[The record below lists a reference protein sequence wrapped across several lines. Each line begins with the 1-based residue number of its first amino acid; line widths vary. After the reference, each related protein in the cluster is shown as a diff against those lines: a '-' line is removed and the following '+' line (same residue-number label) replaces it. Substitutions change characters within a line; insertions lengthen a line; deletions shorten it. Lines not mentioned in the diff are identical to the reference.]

1 MASVV
6 DTLVTRFVGDSSS
19 HEAAVGRIN
28 MANAGLVTSM
38 SAAIAGVAVAGAA
51 AVAIWYKINEAMIR
65 AGASAFQQFAQYD
78 ALAKSL
84 AVIEGNATDAAN
96 AMKVLRDIAK
106 MPGIDFQEAVSGFS
120 GLRLQGVSAAESARI
135 IQATG
140 NANALAGGGAE
151 EFGRIM
157 KAIREIMMRP
167 NLTGEELNQLAE
179 AGIPA
184 HKIIKDAFGTVDGGE
199 LKRMGVDSKEVMAAL
214 IAGLEAM
221 PKAAN
226 SAKNALENFNASLG
240 MAMVSIGSGMEQGVT
255 KMLTDVGDAISSL
268 EESGGLK
275 LIGEGIMD
283 MVNALNPFK
292 DAAGGILPVLT
303 DVGASIYSVTQV
315 MAVLNEQFKALATG
329 DFKSLKTPVEIYN
342 DAIMAAAQGYIRFYG
357 QTMIG
362 RASRMMEEDPVL
374 KGGND
379 AAKQTVNQQTQYL
392 AGIESNTRQMV
403 DLQRMILGGG
413 NLAAMGVTAVEL
425 SDMRAGRGSG
435 GASRA
440 ESMIL
445 SGMRMMAMEMN
456 ASLARRRGFGGT

>member
-6 DTLVTRFVGDSSS
+6 DTLVTRFAGDSSS
-19 HEAAVGRIN
+19 HVAAVN
-28 MANAGLVTSM
+28 QVKTANAGLVTSM
-38 SAAIAGVAVAGAA
+38 SAAISGIAVAGAA
-51 AVAIWYKINEAMIR
+51 AVAIWYKVNEVLIR

-106 MPGIDFQEAVSGFS
+106 MPGIDFQEAVQGFS

-226 SAKNALENFNASLG
+226 SAKNALENFRASLSMG
-240 MAMVSIGSGMEQGVT
+240 MVAVGSGLEKGFT
-255 KMLTDVGDAISSL
+255 KILTEIGDALTDL

-283 MVNALNPFK
+283 MVDALNPFK
-292 DAAGGILPVLT
+292 EGVRSFTWVLT
-303 DVGASIYSVTQV
+303 DVAASVYALTQFMTELNKQFRAIVTGDVKNIRPGNELFMDAV
-315 MAVLNEQFKALATG
+315 MASAKGYAEFYQRIITG
-329 DFKSLKTPVEIYN
+329 RMN
-342 DAIMAAAQGYIRFYG
+342 
-357 QTMIG
+357 
-362 RASRMMEEDPVL
+362 RAMEEDPVL
-374 KGGND
+374 KGGRD
-379 AAKQTVNQQTQYL
+379 KAEDTLQQQTNFL

-425 SDMRAGRGSG
+425 SDMRAGG
-435 GASRA
+435 GSRA
-440 ESMIL
+440 ENMVL
-445 SGMRMMAMEMN
+445 GGMRMMLMEMN
-456 ASLARRRGFGGT
+456 SSLGRRRGFGGT

>member
-28 MANAGLVTSM
+28 TANAGLVTSM
-38 SAAIAGVAVAGAA
+38 SAALGGVAAAGAA
-51 AVAIWYKINEAMIR
+51 AVAIWYKVNEVLIR
-65 AGASAFQQFAQYD
+65 AGASAFEQFAQYD

-106 MPGIDFQEAVSGFS
+106 MPGIDFQEAVQGFS
-120 GLRLQGVSAAESARI
+120 GLRMNGLSAAESARV

-151 EFGRIM
+151 EFARIM
-157 KAIREIMMRP
+157 MAIRQILTRP
-167 NLTGEELNQLAE
+167 NISGEELNQLAE

-184 HKIIKDAFGTVDGGE
+184 HRILADAFGTADGGE
-199 LKRMGVDSKEVMAAL
+199 LKRMGVDSREALAAL
-214 IAGLEAM
+214 IAGLEAL
-221 PKAAN
+221 PKASN
-226 SAKNALENFNASLG
+226 SAKNALENFRADLN
-240 MAMVSIGSGMEQGVT
+240 MAMVSIGSGLEKGFSDILT
-255 KMLTDVGDAISSL
+255 EIGDALTDL

-283 MVNALNPFK
+283 MVDALNPFK
-292 DAAGGILPVLT
+292 EGVRSFTWALT
-303 DVGASIYSVTQV
+303 DVAASVYALTQFMTELNKQFRAIVTGDVKNIRPGNELFMDAV
-315 MAVLNEQFKALATG
+315 MASAKGYAEFYQRV
-329 DFKSLKTPVEIYN
+329 
-342 DAIMAAAQGYIRFYG
+342 IM
-357 QTMIG
+357 G
-362 RASRMMEEDPVL
+362 RMNRAMEEAPEL
-374 KGGND
+374 KGGRK
-379 AAKQTVNQQTQYL
+379 AAQDTLQQQTNFL

-413 NLAAMGVTAVEL
+413 NLAAMGVTPVEL

-435 GASRA
+435 GSSRA
-440 ESMIL
+440 ESMVL
-445 SGMRMMAMEMN
+445 GGMRMMLMEMN
-456 ASLARRRGFGGT
+456 ASLGRRRGFGGT

>member
-1 MASVV
+1 
-6 DTLVTRFVGDSSS
+6 VGDSSS

-65 AGASAFQQFAQYD
+65 VGASAFQQFAQYD

-106 MPGIDFQEAVSGFS
+106 MPGIDFQEAVQGFS
-120 GLRLQGVSAAESARI
+120 GLRMNGLSAAESARVI
-135 IQATG
+135 RATG

-157 KAIREIMMRP
+157 MAIRQILTRP
-167 NLTGEELNQLAE
+167 NISGEELNQLAE
-179 AGIPA
+179 AGLPA
-184 HKIIKDAFGTVDGGE
+184 HRILADAFGTADGGE
-199 LKRMGVDSKEVMAAL
+199 LKRMGVDSREALAAL

-221 PKAAN
+221 PKASN
-226 SAKNALENFNASLG
+226 SAKNALENFRAGLN
-240 MAMVSIGSGMEQGVT
+240 MAMVSIGSGLEQGVT
-255 KMLTDVGDAISSL
+255 KILTEVGDAISSL

-275 LIGEGIMD
+275 LIGRGIMD
-283 MVNALNPFK
+283 MVDALNPFK
-292 DAAGGILPVLT
+292 NAVGGILPVLT
-303 DVGASIYSVTQV
+303 DVGASIYALTQLMTV
-315 MAVLNEQFKALATG
+315 FNEQFRAIFTG
-329 DFKSLKTPVEIYN
+329 DIKNIKTPAELFS
-342 DAIMAAAQGYIRFYG
+342 DAMMAAAQGYIRFHG
-357 QTMIG
+357 QVMIG
-362 RASRMMEEDPVL
+362 RASRMMEEDPIL
-374 KGGND
+374 KGGQE
-379 AAKQTVNQQTQYL
+379 AAEQTVNQQTQYL

>member
-1 MASVV
+1 
-6 DTLVTRFVGDSSS
+6 
-19 HEAAVGRIN
+19 
-28 MANAGLVTSM
+28 M
-38 SAAIAGVAVAGAA
+38 SAAIAGVAAVGAA

-65 AGASAFQQFAQYD
+65 VGASAFQQFAQYD

-96 AMKVLRDIAK
+96 AMKVLREIAK
-106 MPGIDFQEAVSGFS
+106 MPGIEFQEAVQGFS

-135 IQATG
+135 IGAVG
-140 NANALAGGGAE
+140 NANALAGGGSD
-151 EFGRIM
+151 EFGRAL
-157 KAIREIMMRP
+157 KAIRDILMRP
-167 NLTGEELNQLAE
+167 NLSGEELNQLAE

-214 IAGLEAM
+214 IAGLEKM

-226 SAKNALENFNASLG
+226 SAKNALENFNSSLS
-240 MAMVSIGSGMEQGVT
+240 MAMVSIGSGMDEGVT
-255 KMLTDVGDAISSL
+255 KMLTGVGDAISSL

-283 MVNALNPFK
+283 MVDALNPFK
-292 DAAGGILPVLT
+292 DAVGGILPVLT

-329 DFKSLKTPVEIYN
+329 DFKSLKTPMEIYN

-357 QTMIG
+357 QSMIG
-362 RASRMMEEDPVL
+362 RASRMMEEDPAL
-374 KGGND
+374 KGGQE
-379 AAKQTVNQQTQYL
+379 AAEQTVNQQTQYL

-425 SDMRAGRGSG
+425 SDMRAGGN
-435 GASRA
+435 SRA
-440 ESMIL
+440 GNMIL
-445 SGMRMMAMEMN
+445 GGMRMMLMEMN
-456 ASLARRRGFGGT
+456 ASLGRRRGFGGT

>member
-106 MPGIDFQEAVSGFS
+106 MPGIDFQ
-120 GLRLQGVSAAESARI
+120 ESARI

>member
-106 MPGIDFQEAVSGFS
+106 MPGIDFQEAVRGFS
-120 GLRLQGVSAAESARI
+120 GLRLQGVSASESARI
-135 IQATG
+135 IGAVG
-140 NANALAGGGAE
+140 NANALAGGGAD
-151 EFGRIM
+151 EFGRAM
-157 KAIREIMMRP
+157 KGIRDILMRP
-167 NLTGEELNQLAE
+167 NLSGEELNQLAE

-226 SAKNALENFNASLG
+226 SAKNALENFRAGLN
-240 MAMVSIGSGMEQGVT
+240 MAMVSIGSGLEKGVT
-255 KMLTDVGDAISSL
+255 KILTEVGDALTDL

-283 MVNALNPFK
+283 MVDALNPFK
-292 DAAGGILPVLT
+292 EGMRGFTWVLT
-303 DVGASIYSVTQV
+303 DVAASVYALTQFMTELNKQFRAIVTGDVKSLRTGDQLFIDAV
-315 MAVLNEQFKALATG
+315 MASAK
-329 DFKSLKTPVEIYN
+329 
-342 DAIMAAAQGYIRFYG
+342 GYAEFWAKVIS
-357 QTMIG
+357 G
-362 RASRMMEEDPVL
+362 RINRAMEEDPVL
-374 KGGND
+374 KGGQE
-379 AAKQTVNQQTQYL
+379 AAEQTVNQQTQYL

-425 SDMRAGRGSG
+425 SDMRAGGN
-435 GASRA
+435 SRA
-440 ESMIL
+440 EGMIL
-445 SGMRMMAMEMN
+445 GGMRMMLMEMN
-456 ASLARRRGFGGT
+456 SSLGRRRGFNGT

>member
-1 MASVV
+1 
-6 DTLVTRFVGDSSS
+6 
-19 HEAAVGRIN
+19 
-28 MANAGLVTSM
+28 
-38 SAAIAGVAVAGAA
+38 
-51 AVAIWYKINEAMIR
+51 
-65 AGASAFQQFAQYD
+65 
-78 ALAKSL
+78 
-84 AVIEGNATDAAN
+84 
-96 AMKVLRDIAK
+96 
-106 MPGIDFQEAVSGFS
+106 
-120 GLRLQGVSAAESARI
+120 
-135 IQATG
+135 
-140 NANALAGGGAE
+140 
-151 EFGRIM
+151 
-157 KAIREIMMRP
+157 
-167 NLTGEELNQLAE
+167 
-179 AGIPA
+179 
-184 HKIIKDAFGTVDGGE
+184 
-199 LKRMGVDSKEVMAAL
+199 
-214 IAGLEAM
+214 
-221 PKAAN
+221 
-226 SAKNALENFNASLG
+226 
-240 MAMVSIGSGMEQGVT
+240 
-255 KMLTDVGDAISSL
+255 
-268 EESGGLK
+268 
-275 LIGEGIMD
+275 
-283 MVNALNPFK
+283 
-292 DAAGGILPVLT
+292 
-303 DVGASIYSVTQV
+303 

-362 RASRMMEEDPVL
+362 RASRMMEEDPIL